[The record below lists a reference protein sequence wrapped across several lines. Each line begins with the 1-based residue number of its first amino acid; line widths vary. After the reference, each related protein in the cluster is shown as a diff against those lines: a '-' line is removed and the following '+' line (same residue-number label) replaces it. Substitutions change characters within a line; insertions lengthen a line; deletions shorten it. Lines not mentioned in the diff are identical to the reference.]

1 MWTVTANKDHQVVII
16 RSDCIF
22 NYQKL
27 LELLG
32 KIYIE
37 NACKFVSYD
46 GFADLSDIEIIDD
59 DIDGVVE
66 AIQQFTQLIPQDR
79 GNKVAVCLPFGLRD
93 SFAQIYKLIT
103 ENNTKFILQIYSS
116 VVECAE
122 YLHVDQRIL
131 A

>member
-1 MWTVTANKDHQVVII
+1 MWTVTTNKNHQLIII

-22 NYQKL
+22 NYQRM

-37 NACKFVSYD
+37 NACKFASYD

-66 AIQQFTQLIPQDR
+66 AIQQYTQIIPQSSS
-79 GNKVAVCLPFGLRD
+79 NKVAVCLPFGLTD
-93 SFAQIYKLIT
+93 SLAHIYKHIT
-103 ENNTKFILQIYSS
+103 EKNTKFILQIYRS

-122 YLHVDQRIL
+122 YVHVDQGIL

>member
-1 MWTVTANKDHQVVII
+1 MWTVTVNKDHQVIII

-32 KIYIE
+32 NIYIE
-37 NACKFVSYD
+37 NACKLVPHN

-59 DIDGVVE
+59 NIDGVIE
-66 AIQQFTQLIPQDR
+66 AIQQFSKLIPRDR
-79 GNKVAVCLPFGLRD
+79 GNKVAVCLPFGLKG
-93 SFAQIYKLIT
+93 SFAQIYKRIND
-103 ENNTKFILQIYSS
+103 ENSKLILQIYKS